1 MLISTLFMAPSP
13 GWFINLNYRGGVVKI
28 TALCSEHPGE
38 LEPSHGFGVL
48 VNGHVLFDGCAV
60 DAASR
65 FAARRQVK
73 PLVGVVGVPDNPH
86 HVGGFTIFRVPVVR
100 PTSDVALRIRGVEY
114 RVFRESRENVLYVD
128 GVVIS
133 PCGLYTIPYHKLS
146 QRGVKARCVV
156 GGLGGTAHNPY
167 LLPRILAE
175 LRLLG
180 VRCVVALHTAPQLVK
195 ELEKRFNVYRLGA
208 GSTLEL

>member
-1 MLISTLFMAPSP
+1 
-13 GWFINLNYRGGVVKI
+13 VVKV
-28 TALCSEHPGE
+28 TALCSEHSGE

-48 VNGHVLFDGCAV
+48 INGEVLFDSCAEE
-60 DAASR
+60 AASR
-65 FAARRQVK
+65 FAARRRVK

-86 HVGGFTIFRVPVVR
+86 HVGGFALFKIPVIK
-100 PTSDVALRIRGVEY
+100 PASDMALRVRGVEY
-114 RVFRESRENVLYVD
+114 QVFRESRENFLYVD

-133 PCGLYTIPYHKLS
+133 PCGLFTIPYHKLS
-146 QRGVKARCVV
+146 QRGIKARCVV

-180 VRCVVALHTAPQLVK
+180 VRCIVAIHTAPQLVK

>member
-1 MLISTLFMAPSP
+1 
-13 GWFINLNYRGGVVKI
+13 VVKV

-38 LEPSHGFGVL
+38 LEPSHGFGML
-48 VNGHVLFDGCAV
+48 VNGHLLFDSCAEE
-60 DAASR
+60 AASR
-65 FAARRQVK
+65 FVARRQVQ
-73 PLVGVVGVPDNPH
+73 PVLGVVGVLNSH
-86 HVGGFTIFRVPVVR
+86 HTGGFALFKIPVIQ
-100 PTSDVALRIRGVEY
+100 PTSDMILRVRGVEY
-114 RVFRESRENVLYVD
+114 RVFSESRENVLYVD

-133 PCGLYTIPYHKLS
+133 PCGLFTIPYHKLS

-180 VRCVVALHTAPQLVK
+180 VRCIVAIHTAPQLVK
-195 ELEKRFNVYRLGA
+195 ELEKRFNVYKLGA

>member
-1 MLISTLFMAPSP
+1 
-13 GWFINLNYRGGVVKI
+13 VVKI
-28 TALCSEHPGE
+28 TAICSEVPGE
-38 LEPSHGFGVL
+38 LEPSHGFGL
-48 VNGHVLFDGCAV
+48 LINDHVLFDSCTE
-60 DAASR
+60 AATSR
-65 FAARRQVK
+65 FISKRHAR
-73 PLVGVVGVPDNPH
+73 PLVGVVGVPNNPH
-86 HVGGFTIFRVPVVR
+86 HVGGFTLFRAPVVR
-100 PTSDVALRIRGVEY
+100 PTSDIALRIRGVEY
-114 RVFRESRENVLYVD
+114 RVFREGRENVLYVD

-195 ELEKRFNVYRLGA
+195 ELERRFNVFKLGS